1 MSWLTMPLCHYQHLS
16 KAGDSLTSW
25 RSRTF
30 SSLDNHNYRKFFFA
44 QAISLTGTWMQSVAM
59 AWLVL
64 ELTNSA
70 AWLGLTIALQFVPV
84 LLLGPY
90 GGVLIDRLDKRKLI
104 IATNCAAA
112 LQALALGFLYQ
123 TNHASLPVVLT
134 LTLVL
139 GLTNVL
145 DNPARQSFVR
155 EMVKDEQ
162 VRNAVSLNSVLVNV
176 ARAVGPALAG
186 VLIAKVGVGACFFI
200 NAASFLA
207 VILAYSAMNTALLTP
222 SEPVIR
228 APGQL
233 REGLR
238 YVRSTPGLL
247 IPLLMMAIVGTLT
260 YEFQVTLPSLAAQ
273 TFGTGAVNFGLV
285 TSAMGLG
292 AIGGGLASASHTSYG
307 IKPLTTAVFAFA
319 ITDLFVALAP
329 SIALASIALV
339 AVGAASIW
347 FLSTGNATLQ
357 MNAAPEMRGRVMA
370 LWAVAFLGTTPIGG
384 PIIGIIAQSWGA
396 RWALAVGALSAMAAG
411 VLGLLALRRHVSTTD
426 ASASTDQGTVT

>member
-1 MSWLTMPLCHYQHLS
+1 MGLS
-16 KAGDSLTSW
+16 SW
-25 RSRTF
+25 RRRTF
-30 SSLDNHNYRKFFFA
+30 SSLDNPNYLKFFIA
-44 QAISLTGTWMQSVAM
+44 QAVSLTGTWMQSVAM

-70 AWLGLTIALQFVPV
+70 TWLGLTIALQFVPI

-112 LQALALGFLYQ
+112 AQAVAIGVLYQ
-123 TNHASLPVVLT
+123 THHATLPVVLT
-134 LTLVL
+134 LTVLL

-155 EMVKDEQ
+155 EMVKDDQ

-176 ARAVGPALAG
+176 ARAIGPALAG
-186 VLIAKVGVGACFFI
+186 VLIATVGVGACFFV

-207 VILAYSAMNTALLTP
+207 VIIAYSIMDTSLLTP
-222 SEPVIR
+222 SEPVVR

-233 REGLR
+233 RDGLR
-238 YVRSTPGLL
+238 YVRANPALF
-247 IPLLMMAIVGTLT
+247 IPLVMMAIVGTLT

-273 TFGTGAVNFGLV
+273 TFGTGAINFGLV
-285 TSAMGLG
+285 TSAMGVG
-292 AIGGGLASASHTSYG
+292 AIGGGLASASRSHYG
-307 IKPLTTAVFAFA
+307 IKPLTTAVFAFGV
-319 ITDLFVALAP
+319 TDLLVALAP
-329 SIALASIALV
+329 NIELACVALV

-357 MNAAPEMRGRVMA
+357 LSAAPEMRGRVMA

-384 PIIGIIAQSWGA
+384 PIVGFIAQSWGA
-396 RWALAVGALSAMAAG
+396 RWALAIGALSALIAG
-411 VLGLLALRRHVSTTD
+411 MLGVTALRRHAID
-426 ASASTDQGTVT
+426 A

>member
-1 MSWLTMPLCHYQHLS
+1 MSAS
-16 KAGDSLTSW
+16 AW
-25 RSRTF
+25 RARTF
-30 SSLDNHNYRKFFFA
+30 SSLDNPNYRKFFIA

-64 ELTNSA
+64 ELTDSA
-70 AWLGLTIALQFVPV
+70 TWLGLTIALQFVPV

-90 GGVLIDRLDKRKLI
+90 GGVLIDRLDKRQLI

-112 LQALALGFLYQ
+112 LQALALGLLYQ
-123 TNHASLPVVLT
+123 SHHATLTVVLF
-134 LTLVL
+134 LTLLL

-155 EMVKDEQ
+155 EMVKDDQ

-186 VLIAKVGVGACFFI
+186 VVIAKVGVGACFFV

-207 VILAYSAMNTALLTP
+207 VIFANSAMNTALLNP
-222 SEPVIR
+222 SEPVDR

-238 YVRSTPGLL
+238 YVRATPELL
-247 IPLLMMAIVGTLT
+247 IPLLMMGVVGTLT

-273 TFGTGAVNFGLV
+273 TFGTGAINFGLV
-285 TSAMGLG
+285 TSAMGIG
-292 AIGGGLASASHTSYG
+292 AIAGGLVSAGRSHFG
-307 IKPLTTAVFAFA
+307 IKPLTRAVFAFGVA
-319 ITDLFVALAP
+319 DLLVAVAP
-329 SIALASIALV
+329 SIELASLALV
-339 AVGAASIW
+339 TVGAASIW
-347 FLSTGNATLQ
+347 FLATGNATLQ
-357 MNAAPEMRGRVMA
+357 MSAVPEMRGRVMA

-384 PIIGIIAQSWGA
+384 PIIGFIAQSWGA
-396 RWALAVGALSAMAAG
+396 RWALAVGAVSAIVAGLLGLSAQ
-411 VLGLLALRRHVSTTD
+411 RRHARVSE
-426 ASASTDQGTVT
+426 SAPIDHDPSHRTVIE

>member
-1 MSWLTMPLCHYQHLS
+1 MRPSRCRHSTRATSLVTLSSWGQ
-16 KAGDSLTSW
+16 
-25 RSRTF
+25 RTF
-30 SSLDNHNYRKFFFA
+30 SSLDNPNYRKFFIA
-44 QAISLTGTWMQSVAM
+44 QEVSLTGTWMQSVAM

-70 AWLGLTIALQFVPV
+70 TWLGLTIALQFVPV

-104 IATNCAAA
+104 IATQCAAA
-112 LQALALGFLYQ
+112 IQALALGILYQ
-123 TNHASLPVVLT
+123 THHATLPIVLILT
-134 LTLVL
+134 LLL

-155 EMVKDEQ
+155 EMVKDDQ

-186 VLIAKVGVGACFFI
+186 LLIATVGVGSCFYV
-200 NAASFLA
+200 NAASFIA
-207 VILAYSAMNTALLTP
+207 VIIAYSIMDTTLLTP
-222 SEPVIR
+222 SEPVVR

-238 YVRSTPGLL
+238 YVRATPGLL

-273 TFGTGAVNFGLV
+273 TFGTGPINFGLV

-292 AIGGGLASASHTSYG
+292 AIGGGLASAGRSAFG
-307 IKPLTTAVFAFA
+307 IRPLTTAVFAFGV
-319 ITDLFVALAP
+319 TDLLVALAP
-329 SIALASIALV
+329 NIELACIALV

-357 MNAAPEMRGRVMA
+357 MNAAPEMRGRVMG

-384 PIIGIIAQSWGA
+384 PIVGFIAQSWGA
-396 RWALAVGALSAMAAG
+396 RWALAIGAFSALVAG
-411 VLGLLALRRHVSTTD
+411 LLGLQALRRHE
-426 ASASTDQGTVT
+426 SA

>member
-1 MSWLTMPLCHYQHLS
+1 MS
-16 KAGDSLTSW
+16 SW

-70 AWLGLTIALQFVPV
+70 TWLGLTIALQFVPV

-112 LQALALGFLYQ
+112 LQALALGILYQ
-123 TNHASLPVVLT
+123 THHATLPVVLT
-134 LTLVL
+134 LTLLL

-155 EMVKDEQ
+155 EMVKDDQ

-186 VLIAKVGVGACFFI
+186 VLIAKVGVGSCFFV

-207 VILAYSAMNTALLTP
+207 VIIAYSAMNTALLTP
-222 SEPVIR
+222 SEPVVR

-233 REGLR
+233 RDGLR

-292 AIGGGLASASHTSYG
+292 AIGGGLVSAGRSSHG
-307 IKPLTTAVFAFA
+307 IKPLTTAVFAFG

-329 SIALASIALV
+329 SIELASIALV

-384 PIIGIIAQSWGA
+384 PIIGFIAQGWGA

-411 VLGLLALRRHVSTTD
+411 VLGLAALRRHVATGNTSELGSV
-426 ASASTDQGTVT
+426 A

>member
-1 MSWLTMPLCHYQHLS
+1 MSLS
-16 KAGDSLTSW
+16 SW
-25 RSRTF
+25 RRRTF
-30 SSLDNHNYRKFFFA
+30 SSLDNPNYLKFFIA

-70 AWLGLTIALQFVPV
+70 TWLGLTIALQFVPI

-104 IATNCAAA
+104 IGTNCAAA
-112 LQALALGFLYQ
+112 VQAVAIGVLYQ
-123 TNHASLPVVLT
+123 THHATLPVVLT
-134 LTLVL
+134 LTLLL
-139 GLTNVL
+139 GMTNVL

-155 EMVKDEQ
+155 EMVKDDQ

-176 ARAVGPALAG
+176 ARAIGPALAG
-186 VLIAKVGVGACFFI
+186 VLIATVGLGSCFFV

-207 VILAYSAMNTALLTP
+207 VIIAYSIMDTSLLTP
-222 SEPVIR
+222 SEPVVR

-238 YVRSTPGLL
+238 YVRGMPGLF
-247 IPLLMMAIVGTLT
+247 IPLVMMAIVGTLT

-273 TFGTGAVNFGLV
+273 TFGTGAINFGLV
-285 TSAMGLG
+285 TSAMGVG
-292 AIGGGLASASHTSYG
+292 AIAGGLASASRSHYG
-307 IKPLTTAVFAFA
+307 IKPLTTAVFAFGV
-319 ITDLFVALAP
+319 TDLLVALAP
-329 SIALASIALV
+329 NIELASVALV

-384 PIIGIIAQSWGA
+384 PIVGFIAQSWGA
-396 RWALAVGALSAMAAG
+396 RWAIAIGAVSAILAG
-411 VLGLLALRRHVSTTD
+411 VLGLFALRRHETTPTPSEEPTGNPV
-426 ASASTDQGTVT
+426 A

>member
-1 MSWLTMPLCHYQHLS
+1 MAQ
-16 KAGDSLTSW
+16 SW
-25 RSRTF
+25 RARTF
-30 SSLDNHNYRKFFFA
+30 SSLDNPNYRTFFIA

-70 AWLGLTIALQFVPV
+70 TWLGLTIALQFVPI

-90 GGVLIDRLDKRKLI
+90 GGVLIDRLDKRRLI
-104 IATNCAAA
+104 IATSCAAA
-112 LQALALGFLYQ
+112 LQAVALGVLYQ
-123 TNHASLPVVLT
+123 THHATLSVVLT
-134 LTLVL
+134 LTLLL

-155 EMVKDEQ
+155 EMVGDHQ

-186 VLIAKVGVGACFFI
+186 ILIAKVGVGACFFV

-207 VILAYSAMNTALLTP
+207 VIIAYAAMDTSLLNP
-222 SEPVIR
+222 SEPVVR

-238 YVRSTPGLL
+238 YVRSVPGLL

-273 TFGTGAVNFGLV
+273 TFGTGAINFGLV

-292 AIGGGLASASHTSYG
+292 AIAGGLVSAGRSTYG
-307 IKPLTTAVFAFA
+307 IRPLTTAVFAFG
-319 ITDLFVALAP
+319 ITDLLVALAP
-329 SIALASIALV
+329 TIELAAGALI

-384 PIIGIIAQSWGA
+384 PIIGFIAQLWGA
-396 RWALAVGALSAMAAG
+396 RWALAVGAVSALVAG
-411 VLGLLALRRHVSTTD
+411 LLGLAALRRHGPVAD
-426 ASASTDQGTVT
+426 GVTRAEGSVR